1 MTTISAP
8 PYFTPLDRLLSVKH
22 IELATQRVTIQAPKA
37 LCFEVIAAAGETVQ
51 KRSDTERVVDFD
63 LEHKGQL
70 IKTRELLNLRPPD
83 AIDYRWLDGP
93 LPFVEETISF
103 EARGDRTTDMI
114 YEGSFSLGSGWRNWL
129 VGALSSS
136 AASTASLWNTSRRAG
151 RSPRREPL
159 GAVSTE
165 WSAKRRCC
173 GGAPRPSCATCAGR

>member
-1 MTTISAP
+1 VTTISAP

-129 VGALSSS
+129 VGRFVVKRSFDRLALEHLEEGRTIAEKR
-136 AASTASLWNTSRRAG
+136 AARSR
-151 RSPRREPL
+151 L
-159 GAVSTE
+159 Y
-165 WSAKRRCC
+165 
-173 GGAPRPSCATCAGR
+173 

>member
-8 PYFTPLDRLLSVKH
+8 SYFTPLARLLSVKH

-37 LCFEVIAAAGETVQ
+37 LCFEVIAAAGETVE

-63 LEHKGQL
+63 LEHKGEL

-103 EARGDRTTDMI
+103 VARGDRTTDMT
-114 YEGSFSLGSGWRNWL
+114 YEGSFSLGPGWRNWL
-129 VGALSSS
+129 VGRLVVKRSFDRLALEHLEEGRAIAEKR
-136 AASTASLWNTSRRAG
+136 AARSR
-151 RSPRREPL
+151 L
-159 GAVSTE
+159 Y
-165 WSAKRRCC
+165 
-173 GGAPRPSCATCAGR
+173 